1 MDRRQLAGTALSLA
15 LVAFPARGATAQ
27 PPCRVEGT
35 WDLVSVT
42 VDGKDEP
49 LAGYQQRKVVG
60 GGRFMWLGQAAR
72 RDTLPMRTALDSMR
86 ATSMAGGA
94 GTFTL
99 VGNAYTEK
107 LDYFLDPSLLGHSMR
122 ATCRTEGDRW
132 THSFTTPFDTVT
144 SKAPRQQVVELWRRV
159 P

>member
-1 MDRRQLAGTALSLA
+1 
-15 LVAFPARGATAQ
+15 
-27 PPCRVEGT
+27 VEGT

-42 VDGKDEP
+42 VDGKPMP
-49 LAGYQQRKVVG
+49 LGGHQQRKVVG

-72 RDTLPMRTALDSMR
+72 RDTLPMRTALDTLR
-86 ATSMAGGA
+86 ATSIAGGA

-99 VGNAYTEK
+99 AGDTYTER
-107 LDYFLDPSLLGHSMR
+107 LEYFSDPSLLGQSLR

-132 THSFTTPFDTVT
+132 HHAFMVPWGAASSTTP
-144 SKAPRQQVVELWRRV
+144 RQRVEEVWRRL